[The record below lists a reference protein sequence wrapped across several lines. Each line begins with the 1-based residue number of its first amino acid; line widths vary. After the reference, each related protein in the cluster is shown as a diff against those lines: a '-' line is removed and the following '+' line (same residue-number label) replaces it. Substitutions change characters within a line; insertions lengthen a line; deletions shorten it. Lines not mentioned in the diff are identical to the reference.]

1 MSVLLELSMFP
12 TNKEES
18 KSEYVSQVIALIRES
33 GFEYQLTAMATLI
46 ETNTIDEALTLTS
59 KCYSILEELGCNR
72 VFSTLKMDIRKG
84 HNNRLKGKI
93 NSIEKHIGEVSK

>member
-18 KSEYVSQVIALIRES
+18 KSEYVSQVIALIRKS
-33 GFEYQLTAMATLI
+33 GFDYQLTAMATLI
-46 ETNTIDEALTLTS
+46 ETNTIEEALDLTA
-59 KCYSILEELGCNR
+59 KCYKILEDLGCNR

-93 NSIEKHIGEVSK
+93 NSIKNHIGEVCK